1 MSHSSRGWFLIDIAM
16 KISHNMI
23 QYGFVSDFLLRRA
36 RVNVGKPV
44 VEVIGV
50 SVVRFKHFGYYGS
63 GVSNAVVLLLF
74 GSPGANGCSI
84 LVPVSVDIVYY
95 YCFCSCCRWYCCCC
109 CCWCCCCCLLIVVVV
124 VVVVV
129 VMFELLLFCCFLL
142 RPC

>member
-50 SVVRFKHFGYYGS
+50 SVVRFKNFGYYGS

-74 GSPGANGCSI
+74 CWAISRCLSTTPHPIGARGS
-84 LVPVSVDIVYY
+84 YT
-95 YCFCSCCRWYCCCC
+95 SCT
-109 CCWCCCCCLLIVVVV
+109 LL
-124 VVVVV
+124 
-129 VMFELLLFCCFLL
+129 CDHT
-142 RPC
+142 

>member
-63 GVSNAVVLLLF
+63 GGGF
-74 GSPGANGCSI
+74 TCFERCG
-84 LVPVSVDIVYY
+84 LVTNTIVN
-95 YCFCSCCRWYCCCC
+95 FCCCFAGPSQD
-109 CCWCCCCCLLIVVVV
+109 V
-124 VVVVV
+124 
-129 VMFELLLFCCFLL
+129 FLL
-142 RPC
+142 PHIP